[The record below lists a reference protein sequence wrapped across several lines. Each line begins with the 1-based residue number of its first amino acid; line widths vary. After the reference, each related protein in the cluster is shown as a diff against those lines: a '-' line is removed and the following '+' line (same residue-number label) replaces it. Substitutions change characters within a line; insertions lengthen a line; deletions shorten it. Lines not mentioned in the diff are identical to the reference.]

1 MRPERAL
8 LVGLIRV
15 YQYGIS
21 PILPRSCRFAPTC
34 SEYARQAIIRHGVIL
49 GCGLAAWRLLRCHP
63 WGGCGDDPVP
73 ERIAWSGPRRPA
85 AP

>member
-21 PILPRSCRFAPTC
+21 PLLPRTCRFAPSC
-34 SEYARQAIIRHGVIL
+34 SEYGRQAILRHGVIL
-49 GCGLAAWRLLRCHP
+49 GCALTAWRLLRCHP

-73 ERIAWSGPRRPA
+73 ERFAWSGPRRPA
-85 AP
+85 AH